1 MRNSHWQLYFDLGKC
16 PSPKFRE
23 YMTSPSVRSMLPD
36 SSTSDASYNYNPVM
50 KKRLSTSSTRAAEQL
65 KSEIEAR
72 ELEVGVYSCCFVT
85 GKFMIS
91 WMISDF
97 LTTLKTSCF
106 CIQYICSYLFLGLQA
121 SIQWQCISWLH

>member
-1 MRNSHWQLYFDLGKC
+1 
-16 PSPKFRE
+16 
-23 YMTSPSVRSMLPD
+23 MTSPSVRSMLPD

-50 KKRLSTSSTRAAEQL
+50 KKRLSTSSTKAAEQL

-85 GKFMIS
+85 GKFMIVF
-91 WMISDF
+91 SDF

-121 SIQWQCISWLH
+121 SIQ